1 MPEDALTVDAPS
13 PSLVDRL
20 YAPVRALLHEIAKFG
35 IVGGIAFVIDV
46 GLFNVLLYG
55 GVLTDRPI
63 TSKIV
68 SVAVATTFAYFA
80 NRYWTFR
87 HRGRTHM
94 GREYLLFFLLNG
106 AAMVISVSCLYVSHY
121 ILGLDSALADN
132 ISANVVGVALGTL
145 FRFWSYRRWVFPAL
159 PDEVTDGAS
168 DGVSDRV
175 ADGVSD
181 SVADGVS
188 DSVADGA
195 HEEATD
201 TPDRAEPLA
210 DRQAEH
216 LADRELAERDASTPI

>member
-1 MPEDALTVDAPS
+1 MPEDAVAVDAPS
-13 PSLVDRL
+13 SSLADRL
-20 YAPVRALLHEIAKFG
+20 YAPFRALLHEIAKFG
-35 IVGGIAFVIDV
+35 IVGGMAFVIDV
-46 GLFNVLLYG
+46 GLFNLLLYG

-159 PDEVTDGAS
+159 PGEVTEEATGGAR
-168 DGVSDRV
+168 DGVSGGV
-175 ADGVSD
+175 LGGVSD
-181 SVADGVS
+181 GAEDG
-188 DSVADGA
+188 
-195 HEEATD
+195 ATD
-201 TPDRAEPLA
+201 TER
-210 DRQAEH
+210 RAEH